1 MDKTKVITLMRCH
14 ECGKEISDEI
24 ISRESPAHVCKGCR
38 QLVDTKPMV
47 LQESLIEEA
56 SEDSQLIKNIGNYER
71 GEELGKGGMGTVY
84 AARRKNDGGKIAL
97 KIMLAKIAV
106 DQHSRDLFMREI
118 DVMRNLHH
126 PNLVEFYDH
135 GSVGSIFYFAMEY
148 CEGGSVFDLIRVRRK
163 PLSLSEAAPIAIQ
176 CLEALSYTHSEG
188 FVHRD
193 LKPQNILIK
202 NDVAKISDFGIAKN
216 FQKAGFSGMTS
227 TGQFAGSLYFM
238 PCEQL
243 IAFKYS
249 KPVSDIWSMGAS
261 LYYMLTTAT
270 PYDFSKRQS
279 PAEVIL
285 YDKIVPIGSREPRI
299 PMKIA
304 QVIDRAIAKDVND
317 RYQTA
322 AEFQE
327 QLLRAL

>member
-1 MDKTKVITLMRCH
+1 MRCN

-24 ISRESPAHVCKGCR
+24 ISEESSAHVCKDCLR
-38 QLVDTKPMV
+38 LQDTKPMGSR
-47 LQESLIEEA
+47 EFLIEGA
-56 SEDSQLIKNIGNYER
+56 SEDDHLIKNIGDYEC
-71 GEELGKGGMGTVY
+71 GEELGKGGMGAVY
-84 AARRKNDGGKIAL
+84 AATRKNDGRKIAL
-97 KIMLAKIAV
+97 KIMLAQIAV

-118 DVMRNLHH
+118 DVMRKLHH
-126 PNLVEFYDH
+126 QNLVELYDH

-193 LKPQNILIK
+193 VKPQNILIK

-216 FQKAGFSGMTS
+216 FQNAGFSGMTD

-243 IAFKYS
+243 MTFKYS
-249 KPVSDIWSMGAS
+249 KPVSDVWSMGAS

-285 YDKIVPIGSREPRI
+285 YDKIVPIASREPQI
-299 PMKIA
+299 PTKIA
-304 QVIDRAIAKDVND
+304 HVIDRAIAKDVND

-322 AEFQE
+322 AEFRE

>member
-1 MDKTKVITLMRCH
+1 
-14 ECGKEISDEI
+14 
-24 ISRESPAHVCKGCR
+24 
-38 QLVDTKPMV
+38 MV
-47 LQESLIEEA
+47 FQESLNVGA
-56 SEDSQLIKNIGNYER
+56 SEGNQLIKNIGNYER
-71 GEELGKGGMGTVY
+71 GEELGKGGMGVVY
-84 AARRKNDGGKIAL
+84 VATRKNDGGKVAL
-97 KIMLAKIAV
+97 KLMVAKVAV
-106 DQHSRDLFMREI
+106 DQRSRDLFMREI

-126 PNLVEFYDH
+126 QNLVEFYDH

-148 CEGGSVFDLIRVRRK
+148 CEGGSVFDLIRLRGK
-163 PLSLSEAAPIAIQ
+163 PLPLSEAAPIAIQ
-176 CLEALSYTHSEG
+176 CLEALAYTHSEG

-202 NDVAKISDFGIAKN
+202 NNEAKISDFGIAKN
-216 FQKAGFSGMTS
+216 FQKAGFSGMTA
-227 TGQFAGSLYFM
+227 TGQVAGSLYFM

-261 LYYMLTTAT
+261 LYYMLTGAT
-270 PYDFSKRQS
+270 PFDFSKRQS

-285 YDKIVPIGSREPRI
+285 YDKIVPILSRDRRI

-304 QVIDRAIAKDVND
+304 KVIDQAIAKDAHD

-322 AEFQE
+322 AEFHE